1 MCNKF
6 GLFLI
11 YKVKKCKTQNNKKM
25 KKLKSEI
32 VSIATKMIYSFLK
45 VHKSYIFIKKKRNI

>member
-1 MCNKF
+1 
-6 GLFLI
+6 
-11 YKVKKCKTQNNKKM
+11 M

-45 VHKSYIFIKKKRNI
+45 VCKKYIFIKKKRNI